1 MKQQEY
7 YFEIEDN
14 ASSEVIVWNK
24 YPDEKPEASGA
35 YLVQYGGLLIP
46 YKVSHWQGFRD
57 KYFLDY
63 DGNNRS
69 KFIIA
74 WAELPKGWKE
84 EQE

>member
-24 YPDEKPEASGA
+24 YPEETPPDNIW
-35 YLVQYGGLLIP
+35 YLVDDGTGICEKAFWQVDDWH
-46 YKVSHWQGFRD
+46 KKHW
-57 KYFLDY
+57 
-63 DGNNRS
+63 RS
-69 KFIIA
+69 YYA

>member
-14 ASSEVIVWNK
+14 ADSEVIVWNK
-24 YPDEKPEASGA
+24 YSDEKPKDGRK
-35 YLVQYGGLLIP
+35 YLVDYGGSVSIEIFMPNSKRFSFDLLCEP
-46 YKVSHWQGFRD
+46 
-57 KYFLDY
+57 
-63 DGNNRS
+63 
-69 KFIIA
+69 IA